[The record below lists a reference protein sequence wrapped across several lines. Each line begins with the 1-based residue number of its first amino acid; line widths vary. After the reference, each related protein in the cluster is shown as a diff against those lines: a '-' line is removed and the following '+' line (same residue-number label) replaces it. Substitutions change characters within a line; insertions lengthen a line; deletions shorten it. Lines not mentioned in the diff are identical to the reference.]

1 MQLADVPAETNPE
14 RPMKVDALSFKMY
27 KIWQN
32 SSLPCDRNTISVTLE
47 TDKTNFLDVCFTRL
61 TVTGLASSLSTPA
74 SANIDLVTH
83 WLWTSNG
90 DVNNSDVV
98 GRLSSA
104 GDLVVKMPSGPSNNW
119 KMHFVLDNPKAAQ
132 SCRTTRLKIS
142 MQSCLSNEQQIW
154 PSQGS
159 LGAELSPANT
169 YKDASL
175 LNFEV
180 GKVANGTITR
190 SQDDLCPLFIRTSGI
205 ITKDIGQ
212 SSPYPCDVNVL
223 TVTLSVRLPMI
234 DRTEYPS
241 ICKPCITIIGLKGS
255 QTEDGVIPLQSEYPL
270 VSSGR
275 WTRNT
280 GNLEL
285 SISSGAIFVAGLQYK
300 FNFTLINQAQAQCPL
315 SPSIQTCMDASITP
329 MVTDGTTLLDKP
341 GAIIGDARPF
351 TILRSNFVTKN
362 IGQTVPFPGCLNTII
377 VTVSFN
383 LPAFPENCNTFIRIS
398 GLQEANSYA
407 YLLPPLD
414 GSLQLSGEMHRSANS
429 WSPGFCDSNQT
440 IDSLVFQDAPAGT
453 LGFAA
458 WKNQK
463 SGSTVQCRGL
473 TAYFAKVT
481 APGNEYVFQFQVQNP
496 VNQTRSPPIYLEG
509 KMQDLPSGQNEGTS
523 QFFHAQPYGTQN
535 SRCTAYSCSEDS
547 CLGKTSTSC
556 KHVMR
561 KDSTSLLCCTQ
572 CSYAGSAVASDKSRP
587 EPTSAPDGQMTD
599 QGDAEP
605 FKVHT
610 PFFCVKKIGQSS
622 CYPCDSNKLTVTL
635 TSNAGMK
642 AGGTTVTITKLKANR
657 ATGPIPL
664 FDGPNN
670 MGTNMSFSSSFTGV
684 RGEAHWNDQLKSLTL
699 FVVRDIECTAEI
711 QLSFELE
718 NPSCEQDAQAVSVEA
733 SNIGN
738 VPNVLASGVNIASSA
753 MDHDV
758 KTRPAGFWKSTTVRG
773 FAEGDAAPLKVCKL
787 EIRSAVVANSS
798 NHPCDSNQITVMNMI
813 TNVPILKTNY
823 CTPAITI
830 RCHLSKV
837 LTILI
842 SYRRHTS
849 ALTFENVCPSA
860 GF

>member
-1 MQLADVPAETNPE
+1 VLGIPIAMQLADVPAEMDPE
-14 RPMKVDALSFKMY
+14 RPMKVDVLSFKMY
-27 KIWQN
+27 KIWQD

-47 TDKTNFLDVCFTRL
+47 TDKTNFLDVCSPRV
-61 TVTGLASSLSTPA
+61 TVTGLQSSLSTPA
-74 SANIDLVTH
+74 SGQIDLVTH

-90 DVNNSDVV
+90 NVGNTEVV

-104 GDLVVKMPSGPSNNW
+104 GDLVVKMPAGPSNNW
-119 KMHFVLDNPKAAQ
+119 KMHFELDNPKAAQ

-142 MQSCLSNEQQIW
+142 MESCLSNEQQIW
-154 PSQGS
+154 PSAQGS

-169 YKDASL
+169 YREAPL
-175 LNFEV
+175 LIFGV
-180 GKVANGTITR
+180 GKVANEIITR
-190 SQDDLCPLFIRTSGI
+190 SQEDLCPLFIRNSGI
-205 ITKDIGQ
+205 GTKDIGQ
-212 SSPYPCDVNVL
+212 SSPYPCDINVL
-223 TVTLSVRLPMI
+223 TVTLSVQLPMI
-234 DRTEYPS
+234 DRPEYPS
-241 ICKPCITIIGLKGS
+241 ICKPCITIMGLKGS
-255 QTEDGVIPLQSEYPL
+255 QTDDGVIDITVIPLQSENPL

-285 SISSGAIFVAGLQYK
+285 SIKSNAIFVAGLQYR
-300 FNFTLINQAQAQCPL
+300 FSFSLVNQAQAQCPP
-315 SPSIQTCMDASITP
+315 SPSIQTCMDASTP
-329 MVTDGTTLLDKP
+329 MVTDGTTLLNKP

-398 GLQEANSYA
+398 GLQEANSHA

-414 GSLQLSGEMHRSANS
+414 GSLQLSGEMHKSANS

-453 LGFAA
+453 LGFAT
-458 WKNQK
+458 WQNQK
-463 SGSTVQCRGL
+463 SGSTVQCRRL
-473 TAYFAKVT
+473 TAYFSQVT
-481 APGNEYVFQFQVQNP
+481 TPGKEYVFQFQVTNP
-496 VNQTRSPPIYLEG
+496 VGQTRSPPIYLEG
-509 KMQDLPSGQNEGTS
+509 KMQDLPRGQNAGTS
-523 QFFHAQPYGTQN
+523 QFFGVLPQN
-535 SRCTAYSCSEDS
+535 SRCIAHSCSEDS
-547 CLGKTSTSC
+547 CLGMTGTSC

-561 KDSTSLLCCTQ
+561 KDSSSLLCCTQ
-572 CSYAGSAVASDKSRP
+572 CSYAGSAVASDQSR
-587 EPTSAPDGQMTD
+587 PTSAPDGQMTD

-642 AGGTTVTITKLKANR
+642 AGGTTVTITKLNRANR
-657 ATGPIPL
+657 ATGTIPL
-664 FDGPNN
+664 LDGPNSVGSH
-670 MGTNMSFSSSFTGV
+670 MFFSSSFTGV
-684 RGEAHWNDQLKSLTL
+684 RGEAHWNNQLKSLTL

-718 NPSCEQDAQAVSVEA
+718 NPSCEQDAQPVSIEA

-758 KTRPAGFWKSTTVRG
+758 KTRPAGFWASTTVRG
-773 FAEGDAAPLKVCKL
+773 FAEGDAGPLKVCKL
-787 EIRSAVVANSS
+787 EILSAVVAGSS
-798 NHPCDSNQITVMNMI
+798 NHPCDSNQITVRNMI

-823 CTPAITI
+823 CTPAITV
-830 RCHLSKV
+830 R
-837 LTILI
+837 
-842 SYRRHTS
+842 
-849 ALTFENVCPSA
+849 
-860 GF
+860 

>member
-1 MQLADVPAETNPE
+1 MLGIPIAMQLADVPAETDPE
-14 RPMKVDALSFKMY
+14 RPMKVDVLSFKKY
-27 KIWQN
+27 QIWQS

-47 TDKTNFLDVCFTRL
+47 TDKTNFLDVCSTRV

-74 SANIDLVTH
+74 SGQIDLVTH
-83 WLWTSNG
+83 WLWTSNV
-90 DVNNSDVV
+90 DVRNTDVV
-98 GRLSSA
+98 GSLSSA

-119 KMHFVLDNPKAAQ
+119 KMHFELDNPKAAQ
-132 SCRTTRLKIS
+132 SCRTTTLKIS
-142 MQSCLSNEQQIW
+142 MQSCLSNEEQIW
-154 PSQGS
+154 PSAQGD
-159 LGAELSPANT
+159 GELSPANT
-169 YKDASL
+169 YNQAPL
-175 LNFEV
+175 LIFGV
-180 GKVANGTITR
+180 DKVANEIITR
-190 SQDDLCPLFIRTSGI
+190 SQEDLCPLFIRTSGI
-205 ITKDIGQ
+205 VTRDIGQ
-212 SSPYPCDVNVL
+212 SSPYPCDINVL

-234 DRTEYPS
+234 DRPEYPS
-241 ICKPCITIIGLKGS
+241 ICKPCITIMGLKGS
-255 QTEDGVIPLQSEYPL
+255 QTEDGIIPLQSEYPL

-275 WTRNT
+275 WTRTT

-285 SISSGAIFVAGLQYK
+285 SIASSAIFVAGLQYR
-300 FNFTLINQAQAQCPL
+300 FNFTLINQAQAQCPP
-315 SPSIQTCMDASITP
+315 SPSIQTCMDVSTA
-329 MVTDGTTLLDKP
+329 MVTDGTTLLNKT

-362 IGQTVPFPGCLNTII
+362 IGQTVPFPGCLNSII

-398 GLQEANSYA
+398 GLQEADSHA

-429 WSPGFCDSNQT
+429 WSPGSCDSNQT

-453 LGFAA
+453 LGFAT

-463 SGSTVQCRGL
+463 SGSTVQCRRL
-473 TAYFAKVT
+473 TAYFSKVT
-481 APGNEYVFQFQVQNP
+481 APGKEYVFQFQVQNP
-496 VNQTRSPPIYLEG
+496 VGQTRSPPIYLEG
-509 KMQDLPSGQNEGTS
+509 KMQDLPRGQNAGTS
-523 QFFHAQPYGTQN
+523 QFFHAEPYDTQN
-535 SRCTAYSCSEDS
+535 SRCTAFSCSEDS
-547 CLGKTSTSC
+547 CLGRTATPLSC
-556 KHVMR
+556 KHVML
-561 KDSTSLLCCTQ
+561 KDSSSLLCCTQ
-572 CSYAGSAVASDKSRP
+572 CSYAGSAVASDKSRR
-587 EPTSAPDGQMTD
+587 TSEPDGQMTD

-622 CYPCDSNKLTVTL
+622 CYPCDTNKLTVTL

-642 AGGTTVTITKLKANR
+642 AGGTTVTITKLKANW
-657 ATGPIPL
+657 ATGTIPL
-664 FDGPNN
+664 LDGPNSV
-670 MGTNMSFSSSFTGV
+670 GTKMYFSSSFTGV
-684 RGEAHWNDQLKSLTL
+684 RGVAHWNDQLKSLTL

-718 NPSCEQDAQAVSVEA
+718 NLSCEQDAQPVSIEA

-758 KTRPAGFWKSTTVRG
+758 KTRPASFWASTTMRG

-787 EIRSAVVANSS
+787 EILSAVVAASS
-798 NHPCDSNQITVMNMI
+798 KHPCDSNQITVMNMI

-830 RCHLSKV
+830 RCHLSKSPHY
-837 LTILI
+837 TDFI
-842 SYRRHTS
+842 S
-849 ALTFENVCPSA
+849 
-860 GF
+860 